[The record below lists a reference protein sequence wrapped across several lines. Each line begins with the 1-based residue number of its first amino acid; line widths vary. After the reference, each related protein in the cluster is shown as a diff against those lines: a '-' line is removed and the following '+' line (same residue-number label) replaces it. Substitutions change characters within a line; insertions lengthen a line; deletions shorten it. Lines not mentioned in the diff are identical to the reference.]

1 MAPKAKPETV
11 TATDETT
18 LPLEATPEA
27 PVPVVDDILNH
38 DAPMGTPVADE
49 PVPVMNTAPDAP
61 TQPDAPADPD
71 ALPPVP
77 SDDEIADPA
86 AMPDPVLLRALISA
100 IEARNTDLHRPAL
113 WTELERAGAVVES
126 GRLVLAGISAAG
138 EGQRK
143 GMLVNWTNAARRK
156 LMEMGNA

>member
-11 TATDETT
+11 AATDETT
-18 LPLEATPEA
+18 LPLEALPEA
-27 PVPVVDDILNH
+27 PVF
-38 DAPMGTPVADE
+38 E
-49 PVPVMNTAPDAP
+49 AP
-61 TQPDAPADPD
+61 TDPGT
-71 ALPPVP
+71 LPPVP
-77 SDDEIADPA
+77 SDDEIADPV
-86 AMPDPVLLRALISA
+86 AMPDAKLLRTLIAA

-126 GRLVLAGISAAG
+126 GRLVLAGVSAAG

>member
-1 MAPKAKPETV
+1 MAKAKPETV

-18 LPLEATPEA
+18 LPLEVLPEA
-27 PVPVVDDILNH
+27 P
-38 DAPMGTPVADE
+38 APEAQPE
-49 PVPVMNTAPDAP
+49 PAPE
-61 TQPDAPADPD
+61 APAPEAQPEPAPEAPAAEAMPDPE

-77 SDDEIADPA
+77 SDAEIADPV
-86 AMPDPVLLRALISA
+86 AMPDAKLLRALIAS

-126 GRLVLAGISAAG
+126 GRLVLAGVSAAG

-143 GMLVNWTNAARRK
+143 KMLANWTNAARRK
-156 LMEMGNA
+156 LMEIGNA